1 MNKIFTIGTS
11 FLLGVGAGW
20 LIQGRHWDIFLT
32 SYIPA
37 LVTLLAAFSGAKYAF
52 QFQNDKELK
61 TEKANNIIAANKA
74 IFTLSRMANSLYVYQ
89 RDFINPLRDTE
100 AAFLELRPTLDMEKE
115 LIKLD
120 IEGLY
125 FLLQTEDRNLL
136 GELIIEEERYRT
148 AIDVI
153 NARSKTHLQEVQPV
167 LEKAGFQSNSTKIVT
182 HDEIEKILGN
192 RLYSTIKQST
202 EDVIF
207 HVDSTVESLKQVAD
221 KLKEGVKNVYPD
233 KNIISFVLSE
243 QTK

>member
-1 MNKIFTIGTS
+1 MNKLFTIGTS
-11 FLLGVGAGW
+11 FILGVGAGW

-37 LVTLLAAFSGAKYAF
+37 LATLLAAFFGAKYDF
-52 QFQNDKELK
+52 LFQNDKELK
-61 TEKANNIIAANKA
+61 TEKSNNIIAANKA
-74 IFTLSRMANSLYVYQ
+74 MFTLSRMANSLYIYQ
-89 RDFINPLRDTE
+89 RDVINPQRNNE

-136 GELIIEEERYRT
+136 GELIIEEKRYRT
-148 AIDVI
+148 TIDVI

-167 LEKAGFQSNSTKIVT
+167 LEKAGFISNSTKIVT
-182 HDEIEKILGN
+182 HENIEDILGN
-192 RLYSTIKQST
+192 RLYCVIKQST

-207 HVDSTVESLKQVAD
+207 HVDSTVKSLKQVAD
-221 KLKEGVKNVYPD
+221 KFKDGVKNVYPD
-233 KNIISFVLSE
+233 IKIISFVLPG
-243 QTK
+243 QNK

>member
-1 MNKIFTIGTS
+1 MNKIFSIGTS

-37 LVTLLAAFSGAKYAF
+37 LATLLAAFFGAKYAF

-61 TEKANNIIAANKA
+61 SEKTNNIIAANKA
-74 IFTLSRMANSLYVYQ
+74 IFTMSRMANSLYVYQ
-89 RDFINPLRDTE
+89 RDFINPLRNKE
-100 AAFLELRPTLDMEKE
+100 AAFLELRPTLDIEKE

-125 FLLQTEDRNLL
+125 FLLQTENRNLL
-136 GELIIEEERYRT
+136 SELIIEEERYRA
-148 AIDVI
+148 AIDAI

-167 LEKAGFQSNSTKIVT
+167 LEEAGFISNSTKMVT

-192 RLYSTIKQST
+192 RIYTIIKQST
-202 EDVIF
+202 DDVIF
-207 HVDSTVESLKQVAD
+207 HVDSTIESLKQVAD
-221 KLKEGVKNVYPD
+221 KLKVGVKNVYPD
-233 KNIISFVLSE
+233 EKIISFVLSE
-243 QTK
+243 QPK